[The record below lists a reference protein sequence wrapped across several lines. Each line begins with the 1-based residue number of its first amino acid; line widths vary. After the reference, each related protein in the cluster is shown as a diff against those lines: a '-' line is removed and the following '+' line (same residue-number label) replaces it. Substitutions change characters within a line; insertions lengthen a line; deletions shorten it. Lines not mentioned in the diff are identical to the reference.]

1 MVSDRGLNYALG
13 NLLAG
18 PSQWRNMYSTG
29 ASVAFIVNVS
39 LAYLNILPPLYSGS
53 SSEIADTLGVFILEL
68 VNAMLPIVAWA
79 MDRPIKAVLTVIVYI
94 FVGLSVWTVKYEAA
108 TGGF

>member
-18 PSQWRNMYSTG
+18 PSQWQNMYSTG
-29 ASVAFIVNVS
+29 ASVAFFVNVS
-39 LAYLNILPPLYSGS
+39 LTYLNILPPLYSGS
-53 SSEIADTLGVFILEL
+53 TSETSSALGVFLLEL
-68 VNAMLPIVAWA
+68 VSAMLPIVAWA
-79 MDRPIKAVLTVIVYI
+79 MDRPIKAVLTVIVYV
-94 FVGLSVWTVKYEAA
+94 FVGLSVWTMNYEAA